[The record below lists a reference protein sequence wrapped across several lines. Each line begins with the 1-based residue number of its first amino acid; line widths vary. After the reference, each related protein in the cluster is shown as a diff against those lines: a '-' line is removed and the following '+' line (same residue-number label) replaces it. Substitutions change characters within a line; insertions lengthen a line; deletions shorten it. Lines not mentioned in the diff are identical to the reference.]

1 MLIERKDDVVNMCE
15 MKFYSEQFAVS
26 KAYHAKLVHRQNLL
40 TEQLPRKTV
49 VQPVLVTA
57 EGLVYNEYSG
67 IFQNVVTID
76 ELF

>member
-1 MLIERKDDVVNMCE
+1 M
-15 MKFYSEQFAVS
+15 
-26 KAYHAKLVHRQNLL
+26 AYIIGREKETQK
-40 TEQLPRKTV
+40 QKSLPRKTIV
-49 VQPVLVTA
+49 HPVLVTT